1 MSELTRGSE
10 SWPSADSRKHHRF
23 SPSTLQ
29 NREACPCYESRDTVH
44 IRAIAGTMA
53 HGVVETRK
61 DNDLL
66 SDEDAL
72 AAAGCLDFVDR
83 RKQMMDDRRA
93 SLFVQQPGLLQ
104 ANVPQVQ
111 ELKEIYLPI
120 DDCAFEDADSTT
132 AGYVDHAL
140 IDHTETYAELI
151 DWKFGMWPVEKAEN
165 NLQGISYTLGLFRKF
180 VRLQTIR
187 FFFFQPLLGTQSE
200 AVFTR
205 NQIPE
210 LYLRV
215 QTVVARARLAA
226 KAVAVADFSTA
237 TPRIPACNFCSNIGS
252 CTKVAEVMCKVGHK
266 FYALEIPANI
276 TPSMVMEKTETTLA
290 LRLAQVVKVWADAFR
305 SQVTDR
311 AIRGDAPV
319 PEGFYI
325 QTQSRRKIS
334 NKEKFKEVAL
344 RYLTEKE
351 YLDSLDIAFGSVEGI
366 ISKNSPRGN
375 KKTTVEQFQHDLAA
389 AGATEK
395 GDSFSFLRAKA
406 SKE

>member
-1 MSELTRGSE
+1 MSEITRGIE
-10 SWPSADSRKHHRF
+10 NWPAADSRKHHRF

-44 IRAIAGTMA
+44 IRAIAGTLA

-61 DNDLL
+61 DNNLL

-83 RKQMMDDRRA
+83 RKAMMDEARA
-93 SLFVQQPGLLQ
+93 AYLAVHSGTRE
-104 ANVPQVQ
+104 VPEVQ

-120 DDCAFEDADSTT
+120 DDCATEDGCESTT

-140 IDHTETYAELI
+140 IDHTQTYAELI
-151 DWKFGMWPVEKAEN
+151 DWKFGMWPVETAEN

-180 VRLQTIR
+180 QRLQKIR
-187 FFFFQPLLGTQSE
+187 FFFFQPLLGTQSD
-200 AVFTR
+200 FIFYR
-205 NQIPE
+205 DQIPA

-215 QTVVARARLAA
+215 QTVVARARRSA
-226 KAVAVADFSTA
+226 KMMETGDFSTA
-237 TPRIPACNFCSNIGS
+237 IPMIPACNFCANIGS
-252 CTKVAEVMCKVGHK
+252 CEKVAAFMCKVGHK
-266 FYALEIPANI
+266 FYPVEIPENI
-276 TPSMVMEKTETTLA
+276 TPSMVLEKTETTLA

-325 QTQSRRKIS
+325 QTQSRRKLVD
-334 NKEKFKEVAL
+334 KEKFKTVAL
-344 RYLTEKE
+344 RYLTEAE
-351 YLDSLDIAFGSVEGI
+351 YLDALDVVFGDIEGL
-366 ISKNSPRGN
+366 ISKNAPRGN
-375 KKTTVEQFQHDLAA
+375 KKLTVEQFQHDLAA
-389 AGATEK
+389 AGATTK
-395 GDSFSFLRAKA
+395 GDPFSFLRAKA
-406 SKE
+406 TKE